1 MIKDYICV
9 DVETTG
15 LNPKVEKI
23 IEIGAVKV
31 INGEI
36 TERFQSFLN
45 PGRKLENRIVAL
57 TGITDEMLS
66 GAPSAREIMPEFQVF
81 CGDLPIMGHN
91 LSFDYGF
98 IKRAMVNERL
108 SFEKQGLDTL
118 KIARKYLPQL
128 ESRSLEFLCKHF
140 QITHTAHR
148 ALGDA
153 EATSKLY
160 GILCELFYDRATEE
174 ESKVFL
180 PASLTCNVKREQPI
194 TIAQKEQIIR
204 YCDRLGIVL
213 DRDVNAMSRGEASRF
228 IEKYR
233 LKFKAKE

>member
-15 LNPKVEKI
+15 LNAKEEKI

-36 TERFQSFLN
+36 TERFQSFIN
-45 PGRKLENRIVAL
+45 PGRRLDKRIVAL

-66 GAPSAREIMPEFQVF
+66 DAPESKEIMLKFKDF
-81 CGDLPIMGHN
+81 CGELPIMGHN
-91 LSFDYGF
+91 LSFDYAF
-98 IKRAMVNERL
+98 IKRAMVNEKL
-108 SFEKQGLDTL
+108 NFEKPGIDTL

-140 QITHTAHR
+140 VITHTAHR

-153 EATSKLY
+153 EATVMLY
-160 GILCELFYDRATEE
+160 NKLCELFYEQAATED
-174 ESKVFL
+174 SKVFI
-180 PASLTCNVKREQPI
+180 PAMLICNVKRDQPI
-194 TIAQKEQIIR
+194 TIAQKQQVAR

-213 DRDVNAMSRGEASRF
+213 NRDINTMSRAEASRF

-233 LKFKAKE
+233 LIFKAQE